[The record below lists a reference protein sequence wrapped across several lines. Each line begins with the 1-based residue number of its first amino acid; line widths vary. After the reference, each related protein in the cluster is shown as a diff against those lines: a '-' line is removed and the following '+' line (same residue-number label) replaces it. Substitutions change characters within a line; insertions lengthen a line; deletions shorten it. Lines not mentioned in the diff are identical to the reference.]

1 MDPGSVSGVVVTHL
15 HGDHF
20 GGLPF
25 LVLDGQFSRRTQ
37 PLHVLGPPGTG
48 ERLWAAMEVLFP
60 GSSTVQHAFELQ
72 VIELVPDGT
81 PAQLGDA
88 QVRGWQVEHASGAP
102 SLGVRVDLD
111 DVAFGYSGDTAWTP
125 ALRSAAAGTT
135 LFAVEAYTYDEPVP
149 YHLDYATLREHADE
163 LAADRLLLTHMSSS
177 MLGPLHDADHPATHD
192 GLVIDL

>member
-1 MDPGSVSGVVVTHL
+1 
-15 HGDHF
+15 
-20 GGLPF
+20 
-25 LVLDGQFSRRTQ
+25 
-37 PLHVLGPPGTG
+37 
-48 ERLWAAMEVLFP
+48 MEVLFP
-60 GSSTVQHAFELQ
+60 WSSTVQHAFELQ
-72 VIELVPDGT
+72 VIELVPNGT
-81 PAQLGDA
+81 LAQLGDA

-125 ALRSAAAGTT
+125 ALRSAAAGTA
-135 LFAVEAYTYDEPVP
+135 LFAVEAYTYDKPVP

-177 MLGPLHDADHPATHD
+177 MLGRLHDADHPAAHD